1 MDPPLV
7 LLDVELPVRSGR
19 RREIEAPRNVKVNH
33 VRKEEA
39 GPATPARS
47 IRVERAVKP
56 ESRQRPSR
64 QSPRFKDQICA
75 RVRLAVRF
83 GVRAVANRVYD
94 EVLMRKRR
102 TPWMA
107 ITWLLAMGTAFP
119 LLARPAKATR
129 LDVTYYYLPG

>member
-1 MDPPLV
+1 LRTV
-7 LLDVELPVRSGR
+7 
-19 RREIEAPRNVKVNH
+19 H
-33 VRKEEA
+33 V
-39 GPATPARS
+39 
-47 IRVERAVKP
+47 
-56 ESRQRPSR
+56 
-64 QSPRFKDQICA
+64 RFKDQICA

-94 EVLMRKRR
+94 EVLMRNRR
-102 TPWMA
+102 TAWMA